1 MTNFA
6 DFVHGLSSSSSS
18 SASSTANKNGKV
30 SSKTTEFNHWPTEA
44 NVQMLRSKKSA
55 KKKQPSSGKIPR
67 VFCDTVDQCPYGM
80 RCKGGICR

>member
-6 DFVHGLSSSSSS
+6 NFVHGLSSSS
-18 SASSTANKNGKV
+18 ASSTDNKNGKV
-30 SSKTTEFNHWPTEA
+30 SSKTTELNHWPTAEA

-55 KKKQPSSGKIPR
+55 KKQPSSGKIPR